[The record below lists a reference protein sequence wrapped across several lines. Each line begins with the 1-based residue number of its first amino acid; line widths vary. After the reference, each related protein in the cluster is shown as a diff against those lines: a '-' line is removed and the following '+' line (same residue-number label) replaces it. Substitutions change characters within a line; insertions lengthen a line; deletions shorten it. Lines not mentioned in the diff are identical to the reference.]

1 MNDAE
6 LGNALRRL
14 PRVTAP
20 PRFTSDV
27 LRALRPVPQARV
39 AWRMAFACAMAMILV
54 VGLYAGVSAQR
65 EKQKLNALR
74 AERQRIETELQRVKA
89 IADDAQPVV
98 VLQNGDTRVIMQT
111 PDSPYQQTKQV
122 YY

>member
-74 AERQRIETELQRVKA
+74 AERQRIERRRLE
-89 IADDAQPVV
+89 
-98 VLQNGDTRVIMQT
+98 
-111 PDSPYQQTKQV
+111 
-122 YY
+122 

>member
-1 MNDAE
+1 
-6 LGNALRRL
+6 
-14 PRVTAP
+14 
-20 PRFTSDV
+20 
-27 LRALRPVPQARV
+27 
-39 AWRMAFACAMAMILV
+39 MAFACAMAMILV

-89 IADDAQPVV
+89 IAYDTQPVV

>member
-1 MNDAE
+1 
-6 LGNALRRL
+6 
-14 PRVTAP
+14 
-20 PRFTSDV
+20 
-27 LRALRPVPQARV
+27 
-39 AWRMAFACAMAMILV
+39 MAMILV

>member
-1 MNDAE
+1 
-6 LGNALRRL
+6 
-14 PRVTAP
+14 
-20 PRFTSDV
+20 
-27 LRALRPVPQARV
+27 
-39 AWRMAFACAMAMILV
+39 MAFACAMAMILV

-74 AERQRIETELQRVKA
+74 VERQRIETELQRVKA
-89 IADDAQPVV
+89 IADDTQPVV